1 MPSTSAFSADMSV
14 VRESSFFLRSA
25 RVGWSPMVAVA
36 DKLGGEEGGLWWL
49 WAAAVESLVD
59 CEREDEGFLTNDTR
73 LSRDQ

>member
-1 MPSTSAFSADMSV
+1 
-14 VRESSFFLRSA
+14 
-25 RVGWSPMVAVA
+25 MVAVA
-36 DKLGGEEGGLWWL
+36 DELGGEEGGLWWL